1 MEKKLFLKSIFLG
14 VLPLGVVF
22 ALGFLG
28 YQGWQNSYFQVVNL
42 GDITAANLSLSLS
55 KPQSSVLFTGDM
67 MLDRGVEYQIEK
79 HGDWFYPFSKIKL
92 LLSQADMAVG
102 NLEGPIVSQPPK
114 FPDHSLRFAFSPE
127 VVSSLAKANFQL
139 LSLANNH
146 TENMGEG
153 GWQETKDHLQQAN
166 IDSIGHPVKCDQD
179 SSIVKGPFV
188 FLAFNKTFP
197 VNCSDEKIVQI
208 VQETRQSYPDKFLVV
223 IFHWGNEYA
232 LKSSAAQQS
241 LAHETV
247 KAGADLILGSHP
259 HVVQEIEEYQGRLIF
274 YSLGNFIFDQYF
286 SQETQEG
293 LIVGLKLYPQ
303 KVVYQL
309 FATQGNLSQ
318 PSVILGEDRENFLD
332 GLAQRSASVLSS
344 SIKKG
349 KIELDRVSFSADKD
363 QDAAKN
369 QESLPTSASQSS
381 IFSNQVNQSSF
392 AHLPGQLVSHL
403 YNIEGVPNVKGLAFR
418 PEGTEVWGTLLLNKT
433 RGATIFDVQAGK
445 NLTNINLE
453 NGGGVEVVLT
463 EDGRKAYISQME
475 TGKIFEIDTASRKIL
490 RVFNSGG
497 AWTKVLI
504 LSKDEKTLLASN
516 WVGNNVSVIN
526 LESGELER
534 TIPTVKTP
542 RGIYLTEDQQY
553 LYVAGF
559 ANGEIEKINFITG
572 QGQVIF
578 KSGGAMRH
586 IVADKSKN
594 ILFFSD
600 MGKDII
606 WKLNLSDDQVEE
618 FVKTDHNPNT
628 IVLSPD
634 KKILFVSCRG
644 INYSADNYSIPG
656 PEWGSVLL
664 FDAET
669 GQMLDAIVGGNQPTA
684 LAISP
689 DGQKLIFSDFLD
701 QKIEVYQIPDYQIL
715 KEGNGGI
722 SKTYQSELIK

>member
-1 MEKKLFLKSIFLG
+1 MKKKLFLKSIFLG
-14 VLPLGVVF
+14 VLSLGMIF

-28 YQGWQNSYFQVVNL
+28 YQSWQNSCFQVINL
-42 GDITAANLSLSLS
+42 GDITAANLSLSLP

-79 HGDWFYPFSKIKL
+79 HGDWFYPFLKIKL
-92 LLSQADMAVG
+92 LLSQADMVIG

-114 FPDHSLRFAFSPE
+114 FPDHSLRFAFSPN
-127 VVSSLAKANFQL
+127 VVLSLSSANFQL

-146 TENMGEG
+146 TENMGEE
-153 GWQETKDHLQQAN
+153 GWQETKDYLQQAN

-179 SSIVKGPFV
+179 PSIVKGPFV

-197 VNCSDEKIVQI
+197 INCSDEKIVQI
-208 VQETRQSYPDKFLVV
+208 VQETRQNYPDKFLVV

-232 LKSSAAQQS
+232 LTSSVAQQS
-241 LAHETV
+241 LAHATV

-259 HVVQEIEEYQGRLIF
+259 HVVQEIEEYQGCLIF

-318 PSVILGEDRENFLD
+318 PSVMLGEDRENFLD
-332 GLAQRSASVLSS
+332 GLAQRSTSLLSS
-344 SIKKG
+344 NIKEG
-349 KIELDRVSFSADKD
+349 KIELERVSFSADRGKD
-363 QDAAKN
+363 
-369 QESLPTSASQSS
+369 E
-381 IFSNQVNQSSF
+381 
-392 AHLPGQLVSHL
+392 QLVSHL
-403 YNIEGVPNVKGLAFR
+403 YNISGVPNVKGLAFT

-433 RGATIFDVQAGK
+433 RGATIFDVQTRE

-463 EDGRKAYISQME
+463 RNGQKAYISQME

-490 RVFNSGG
+490 RVFNSES

-504 LSKDEKTLLASN
+504 LSGDEKTLFASN
-516 WVGNNVSVIN
+516 WVGNDVSEIDIETGQ
-526 LESGELER
+526 LR
-534 TIPTVKTP
+534 RIIPTVKTP
-542 RGIYLTEDQQY
+542 RGIYLTEDQEY

-559 ANGEIEKINFITG
+559 ANGEIEKINLTTG
-572 QGQVIF
+572 KSQVVF

-586 IVADKSKN
+586 IVADESKN

-600 MGKDII
+600 MGKDVI
-606 WKLNLSDDQVEE
+606 WKLNLSNDQVEE

-628 IVLSPD
+628 IVFSPD

-669 GQMLDAIVGGNQPTA
+669 GQMLDAIIGGNQPTA
-684 LAISP
+684 LAISS

-701 QKIEVYQIPDYQIL
+701 QKIEVYKIPSYQFL
-715 KEGNGGI
+715 KEGNGGV
-722 SKTYQSELIK
+722 SKIYKSKLIK

>member
-1 MEKKLFLKSIFLG
+1 MKKQLFLKSIFLG
-14 VLPLGVVF
+14 VLSLGAIF

-28 YQGWQNSYFQVVNL
+28 YQGWQNSCFQVVNL
-42 GDITAANLSLSLS
+42 GDITAANLFLSLS

-92 LLSQADMAVG
+92 LLSQADMAIG

-114 FPDHSLRFAFSPE
+114 FPDNSLQFAFSPN
-127 VVSSLAKANFQL
+127 VVKSLSSANFQL

-146 TENMGEG
+146 TDNMGEE

-179 SSIVKGPFV
+179 ASIVKGPFV

-197 VNCSDEKIVQI
+197 VNCSDAKIVQI
-208 VQETRQSYPDKFLVV
+208 VQDIRQNYPDKFLVV
-223 IFHWGNEYA
+223 IFHWGNEYS
-232 LKSSAAQQS
+232 LNSSTAQQS
-241 LAHETV
+241 LAHATV
-247 KAGADLILGSHP
+247 KAGADLIIGSHP

-293 LIVGLKLYPQ
+293 LVVELKLYPQ

-318 PSVILGEDRENFLD
+318 PSVMLGQDRENFLD
-332 GLAQRSASVLSS
+332 NLAQRSASALSS
-344 SIKKG
+344 RIKEG
-349 KIELDRVSFSADKD
+349 KIELNRVSFPADDGQDGTKD
-363 QDAAKN
+363 EESSPVSSSQQSVFPN
-369 QESLPTSASQSS
+369 Q
-381 IFSNQVNQSSF
+381 INQGSF

-403 YNIEGVPNVKGLAFR
+403 YNIEGVPNVKGLVFT

-433 RGATIFDVQAGK
+433 RGVTIFGAQAGE
-445 NLTNINLE
+445 NLTDINLE

-463 EDGRKAYISQME
+463 RDGQKAYISQME

-490 RVFNSGG
+490 RVFNSGS
-497 AWTKVLI
+497 AWTKVLV
-504 LSKDEKTLLASN
+504 LSSDEKTLLASN
-516 WVGNNVSVIN
+516 WVGNDVSEIDIETGQ
-526 LESGELER
+526 LKRIIL
-534 TIPTVKTP
+534 TVKTP
-542 RGIYLTEDQQY
+542 RGIYLTKDQQY

-572 QGQVIF
+572 EGQVIF

-586 IVADKSKN
+586 IVADESKN

-600 MGKDII
+600 MGKDIV
-606 WKLNLSDDQVEE
+606 WKLNLSNDQVEE

-644 INYSADNYSIPG
+644 INYSASNYSIPG

-701 QKIEVYQIPDYQIL
+701 QKIEVYQIPSHQFL
-715 KEGNGGI
+715 KEGGGGI
-722 SKTYQSELIK
+722 SEIYKSKLRK

>member
-1 MEKKLFLKSIFLG
+1 MKKQLFLKSIFLRI
-14 VLPLGVVF
+14 LFLGAIF
-22 ALGFLG
+22 ALGLLG
-28 YQGWQNSYFQVVNL
+28 YQGWQNSYFQVINL
-42 GDITAANLSLSLS
+42 GNITAANLSLSLS

-92 LLSQADMAVG
+92 LLSQADMAIG
-102 NLEGPIVSQPPK
+102 NLEGPIVYQPPK
-114 FPDHSLRFAFSPE
+114 FPDNSLQFAFSPN
-127 VVSSLAKANFQL
+127 VVKSLSSANFQL

-146 TENMGEG
+146 TENMGEE

-179 SSIVKGPFV
+179 DSIVKGPFV

-197 VNCSDEKIVQI
+197 VNCSDAKIVQI
-208 VQETRQSYPDKFLVV
+208 IQEIRQNYPDKFLVV

-232 LKSSAAQQS
+232 LTSSAAQQS

-293 LIVGLKLYPQ
+293 LVVELKLYPQ

-318 PSVILGEDRENFLD
+318 PSVMLGQDRENFLD
-332 GLAQRSASVLSS
+332 NLAQRSASALSS
-344 SIKKG
+344 RIKEG
-349 KIELDRVSFSADKD
+349 KIELDRVSFSADKGKD
-363 QDAAKN
+363 
-369 QESLPTSASQSS
+369 
-381 IFSNQVNQSSF
+381 
-392 AHLPGQLVSHL
+392 GQLVSHL
-403 YNIEGVPNVKGLAFR
+403 YNIEGMPNVKGLVFT

-433 RGATIFDVQAGK
+433 RGVTIFDAQAGE
-445 NLTNINLE
+445 NLTGINLQ

-463 EDGRKAYISQME
+463 GDGQKAYISQME

-490 RVFNSGG
+490 RVFNSES

-504 LSKDEKTLLASN
+504 FSSDEKTLFASN
-516 WVGNNVSVIN
+516 WVGNDVSEIDIETGQ
-526 LESGELER
+526 LKR
-534 TIPTVKTP
+534 IIPTVKTP
-542 RGIYLTEDQQY
+542 RGIYLTEDQEY

-572 QGQVIF
+572 EGQVIF

-586 IVADKSKN
+586 IVADESRN

-600 MGKDII
+600 MGKDVI
-606 WKLNLSDDQVEE
+606 WKLNLSNDQVEE

-628 IVLSPD
+628 IVLNPD

-644 INYSADNYSIPG
+644 INYSANNYSIPG

-701 QKIEVYQIPDYQIL
+701 QKIEVYQIPSHQFL
-715 KEGNGGI
+715 KEGGGGI
-722 SKTYQSELIK
+722 SEIYKSELRK